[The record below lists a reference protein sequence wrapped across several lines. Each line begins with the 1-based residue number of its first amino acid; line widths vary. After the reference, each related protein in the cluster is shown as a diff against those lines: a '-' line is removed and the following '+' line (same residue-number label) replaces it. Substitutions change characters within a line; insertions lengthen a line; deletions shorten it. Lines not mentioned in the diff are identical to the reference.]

1 MLLQWFLVTVAIA
14 AYFAFVY
21 KEVGRMDDAQEAYKK
36 YESLMNQGSQTAEH
50 SNIPGG
56 VSSSGELA
64 SGGNLD
70 TASPGMEE
78 LTS

>member
-1 MLLQWFLVTVAIA
+1 MGSEEN
-14 AYFAFVY
+14 AYFVRHRFSD
-21 KEVGRMDDAQEAYKK
+21 RIEAYKK
-36 YESLMNQGSQTAEH
+36 YESLMNQGSQAQDHT
-50 SNIPGG
+50 NIPGG

-64 SGGNLD
+64 SGENLD